1 MSDELI
7 LHQAFYIEKRYE
19 SVIDGKIHE
28 QKLVLK
34 ARTFQYLSKYADK
47 SNGLLKLLKDD
58 RGYYIKKKG
67 EGKKYVP
74 PKLLSVK
81 SPHWVL
87 KKTKKVAETVE
98 TVEVADVAET
108 SEAMQTGGGGTSG
121 GSTAET
127 PPASTPESTSPALA
141 RYLRQLSFYSSPM
154 HRAAELASEMRMK
167 DLKESQTNK
176 KLESVKSLTKKL
188 NKKIDIIK
196 DAKPEALSKPGNI
209 LRIAD
214 WDKSLRLNEIAVLSD
229 KELQAIANK
238 LKRGLAFN
246 TKCRTIRSC
255 TPTEFSRELEFR
267 GIKKKQIRDIQ
278 QQFEDIRNTR
288 GGKHGTGVAAI
299 HPRYSRFIALDMIIN
314 NGSQFCEY
322 GIDTINGVFN
332 SKLSDDDAAAA
343 APIKDLD

>member
-1 MSDELI
+1 
-7 LHQAFYIEKRYE
+7 
-19 SVIDGKIHE
+19 
-28 QKLVLK
+28 
-34 ARTFQYLSKYADK
+34 
-47 SNGLLKLLKDD
+47 
-58 RGYYIKKKG
+58 
-67 EGKKYVP
+67 
-74 PKLLSVK
+74 
-81 SPHWVL
+81 
-87 KKTKKVAETVE
+87 VAET
-98 TVEVADVAET
+98 AET
-108 SEAMQTGGGGTSG
+108 DTSDVVQTGISIGGGGGG
-121 GSTAET
+121 GSTTET
-127 PPASTPESTSPALA
+127 LPASTPENSALA
-141 RYLRQLSFYSSPM
+141 RYLRQLSFYSSPQ

-167 DLKESQTNK
+167 DLRESQTNK
-176 KLESVKSLTKKL
+176 KLKTVKSLTKKL
-188 NKKIDIIK
+188 NKQVVALK

-246 TKCRTIRSC
+246 TKCRTIGSC

-278 QQFEDIRNTR
+278 QQFEDIRNMR

-314 NGSQFCEY
+314 NGSQFSEY

-343 APIKDLD
+343 APIKDVD